1 MTEPRSPE
9 IDSTVERM
17 LPLYEGKMIHHF
29 DPRWATYES
38 DAKTRDMTDK
48 EKSDRSLQPL
58 PRYWV
63 RESVVLDR
71 LLRDDTAHVPDWL
84 LGFRDICRNTDERTV
99 ISSLLPVSAVG
110 HTLPLIISHQGRRC
124 LVAVLNSFALD
135 FIARFKISGTHL
147 TYFILEQLP
156 ILPPRTFE
164 RPTSW
169 NAKKT
174 YAEWITERV
183 DFLMEGPWDVA
194 QRAETRAELDALMFY
209 LYGMDEDDIEY
220 IMGTFPIVQRKD
232 EEEHGEYR
240 TKRLILEKY
249 GELFG

>member
-1 MTEPRSPE
+1 MTEPHTPE
-9 IDSTVERM
+9 TASAMERM

-29 DPRWATYES
+29 DHRWATYGENGK
-38 DAKTRDMTDK
+38 ARDMTDQ

-71 LLRDDTAHVPDWL
+71 FLRDDAAHVPDWL

-156 ILPPRTFE
+156 IFPPEVFE
-164 RPTSW
+164 RPTPWDSTTTFADW
-169 NAKKT
+169 V
-174 YAEWITERV
+174 TERV

-209 LYGMDEDDIEY
+209 LYGMTLDDIEY
-220 IMGTFPIVQRKD
+220 IMDTFPIVQRKD
-232 EEEHGEYR
+232 EEKHKEYR

>member
-38 DAKTRDMTDK
+38 DGKTRDMTDK

-63 RESVVLDR
+63 RESVVIDR
-71 LLRDDTAHVPDWL
+71 LLRDETTELPDWL
-84 LGFRDICRNTDERTV
+84 LGFRDITNSTNERTV
-99 ISSLLPVSAVG
+99 ISSLFPVSAVG
-110 HTLPLIISHQGRRC
+110 NNLPLVLEGQNSA
-124 LVAVLNSFALD
+124 LLAAVLSSFAVD
-135 FIARFKISGTHL
+135 FIARFKVGGTHL
-147 TYFILEQLP
+147 NLFIAEQLP
-156 ILPPRTFE
+156 ILPPQIFE
-164 RPTSW
+164 RPMAW
-169 NAKKT
+169 NATKT

-232 EEEHGEYR
+232 EEKHGEYR